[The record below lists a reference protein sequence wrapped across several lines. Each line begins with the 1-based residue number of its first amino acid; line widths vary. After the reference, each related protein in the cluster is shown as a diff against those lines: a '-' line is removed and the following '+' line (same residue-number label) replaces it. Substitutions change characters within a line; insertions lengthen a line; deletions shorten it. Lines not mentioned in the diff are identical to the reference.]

1 MLQIAA
7 DKLVTGEDQRDL
19 AAMGYL
25 TLGPRFLQNIHDI
38 IDDRLDTL
46 GRGMMALTISCA
58 RCHDHKFDPIPT
70 RDYYSLYGVFA
81 SSTERWLPVAAV
93 EKSPAGEAF
102 NAEMKKRQDA
112 LETLFAK
119 KRDGLL
125 E

>member
-70 RDYYSLYGVFA
+70 KDTTRSTA
-81 SSTERWLPVAAV
+81 SSRAPR
-93 EKSPAGEAF
+93 KSSCRASRSRRARRATRSPPS
-102 NAEMKKRQDA
+102 
-112 LETLFAK
+112 
-119 KRDGLL
+119 
-125 E
+125 